1 MIFDL
6 NQLHPSSIV
15 KKYDVCICGAG
26 PAGITI
32 ARKLAQKGKTVALL
46 EGGGFEFSEQ
56 SQDAYA
62 GKSIGLQ
69 YYEGL
74 QYNRLRF
81 FGGTSNHWA
90 GRCSFFDGVDF
101 EPRSYFGMP
110 GWPIQR
116 ENVFK
121 YFDEAAEIL
130 DISREGFTKTQ
141 DMHWTG
147 ANFRKSDY
155 TLSTPTRFASKYHE
169 ELKISSRIDVYV
181 NANLVDIKLNSALDT
196 VVHYELMNYK
206 KQKFI
211 FTGNQYVLALG
222 AIENA
227 RLLLN
232 CNKQIAA
239 GLGNQSDMVGR
250 CFMEHLNVQ
259 LGRFVADDN
268 DVWRNGGIQLN
279 PSNDLIRRLNIGN
292 SVLAFGITSEVE
304 SYGRLGKLK
313 TAIKE
318 IFCKSDNVIDV
329 SRKISDFN
337 CPGDGVIS
345 TLMEQVPNLNSRV
358 KLGNDK
364 DSFGLRRV
372 ILDWQLAEQD
382 YKTMHLLGV
391 EVAKEMAKTGLARV
405 QLHDFVMERSS
416 DVPEII
422 AHAHHLGTTRMS
434 ADPRYGVVD
443 KDSKIYGLKN
453 VYVAGS
459 SVFSTGGGCNPTFTI
474 VMLALRLAHHLN
486 GIKH

>member
-32 ARKLAQKGKTVALL
+32 ARKLAQQGKMVALF
-46 EGGGFEFSEQ
+46 EGGGFEFTEQ

-62 GKSIGLQ
+62 GKSIGMQ

-81 FGGTSNHWA
+81 LGGTSNHWA
-90 GRCSFFDGVDF
+90 GRCSFFDDVDF
-101 EPRSYFGMP
+101 EQRSYLGMP

-116 ENVFK
+116 EEVLK
-121 YFDEAAEIL
+121 HFDEAAEIL
-130 DISREGFTKTQ
+130 DISREGFAKTQ
-141 DMHWTG
+141 DMHWSG

-155 TLSTPTRFASKYHE
+155 TLSTPTRFASKYHD
-169 ELKISSRIDVYV
+169 ELKKSSQIDVYV
-181 NANLVDIKLNSALDT
+181 NANLVDIQLNSALDT

-211 FTGNQYVLALG
+211 FTGTQYVLALG

-232 CNKQIAA
+232 CNKQIVT

-250 CFMEHLNVQ
+250 CFMEHLNIQ
-259 LGRFVADDN
+259 LGRFVAN
-268 DVWRNGGIQLN
+268 HSDVWKSGGFDLN
-279 PSNDLIRRLNIGN
+279 PRSEFIRKLNIGN
-292 SVLAFGITSEVE
+292 SVISFGINNGIV
-304 SYGRLGKLK
+304 SYGRLASFK
-313 TAIKE
+313 TALKE
-318 IFCKSDNVIDV
+318 MLCQSASLSDF

-337 CPGDGVIS
+337 CTGDGVIS
-345 TLMEQVPNLNSRV
+345 TLMEQAPNRNSRV

-364 DSFGLRRV
+364 DYFGLRRV

-382 YKTMHLLGV
+382 YKTIHVLGV

-405 QLHDFVMERSS
+405 NVHDAILTNSNKL
-416 DVPEII
+416 PEVG
-422 AHAHHLGTTRMS
+422 AHAHHLGTTRM
-434 ADPRYGVVD
+434 ADNPKHGVVD
-443 KDSKIYGLKN
+443 QDSKLHGTKN
-453 VYVAGS
+453 MYIAGS

-474 VMLALRLAHHLN
+474 TMLALKLANHLS
-486 GIKH
+486 